1 MAETKAY
8 RIVSFEER
16 YRGDVI
22 ALWHMCGLTRP
33 WNDPDKDIDR
43 KLTDTVGRLFLLL
56 HSGTADHDGVIG
68 TVMAGYDGHRGSIYY
83 LCVHPDHQSSGY
95 GRTLMEHSEVF
106 LRNLGCPKINLFV
119 RKGNEAVLSFYDRL
133 DYGVE
138 DIVVRGK
145 RLIPD
150 N

>member
-1 MAETKAY
+1 MTGSEAY
-8 RIVSFEER
+8 QIVSFEER

-22 ALWHMCGLTRP
+22 ALWHLCGLTRP

-43 KLTDTVGRLFLLL
+43 KLTDTVGRLFLLVQ
-56 HSGTADHDGVIG
+56 SGPEEDVIVG
-68 TVMAGYDGHRGSIYY
+68 TVMTGYDGHRGSIYY
-83 LCVHPDHQSSGY
+83 LCVHPDHQSSGC
-95 GRTLMEHSEVF
+95 GRLLLEHSEVF
-106 LRNLGCPKINLFV
+106 LQNLGCPKINLFV

-138 DIVVRGK
+138 EVVVRGK

-150 N
+150 L